1 MQQQLD
7 NQARPYA
14 EAMVT
19 ALKNEGNLSS
29 PLVEAAFK
37 RVPRH
42 QFIDLFFRRENGD
55 CGAQLQ
61 EMRPSSFP
69 NADAWLQAIYTNDPL
84 ATAYDEE
91 NTATSSSSPPAA
103 MAIMLEGAELRPG
116 LRVLVLRT
124 GTGYNAARLA
134 SIVGSRHQ
142 VFAVEFDPY
151 LSTQAS
157 LRL

>member
-7 NQARPYA
+7 DQARPYA
-14 EAMVT
+14 EALVA

-42 QFIDLFFRRENGD
+42 RFIDHFFRRGNGD
-55 CGAQLQ
+55 CRAQLQ
-61 EMRPSSFP
+61 EMRPSFFP

-91 NTATSSSSPPAA
+91 NTATSSSSCPAA
-103 MAIMLEGAELRPG
+103 MAIMLEGSQVPPG
-116 LRVLVLRT
+116 LRELRR
-124 GTGYNAARLA
+124 GTETRQKE
-134 SIVGSRHQ
+134 R
-142 VFAVEFDPY
+142 P
-151 LSTQAS
+151 
-157 LRL
+157 